1 MNNERKKVHIYYH
14 YISNFFNKN
23 QLVKEQKKKKN
34 RYADEKKSTQKS
46 IKTRNMTLLKT
57 QSLKFLILD
66 SKHQIKT
73 VYLLDYLDQFQF
85 GRFNFSFGKE

>member
-1 MNNERKKVHIYYH
+1 MKKKNHIYYH

-23 QLVKEQKKKKN
+23 QLVKEQKKKKKN
-34 RYADEKKSTQKS
+34 RYADKKKSTQKS